1 MQLRKALRKAA
12 KLRIGFSA
20 VSGGGKT
27 YGSLLVAS
35 GLASSWD
42 KIALIDTEAG
52 SGDLYADLG
61 EYNVLPLTSFSP
73 EKYIEA
79 IMTCEAAGME
89 VIIIDSITHE
99 WEFLLQ
105 AHAKM
110 TGNSFTNWSAITP
123 RHDAFKNKILQSPCH
138 IFTTVRRKIEYEM
151 DQSGGKTK
159 IMKLGTKEITRE
171 GFEYELTANLEINEN
186 HYVKASKDRTGLF
199 VDKDEFI
206 LSKQTGVM
214 LKEWAEAGA
223 SDTEVILQAALVDL
237 NNTSNKNSLSGVWN
251 KYAELQRD
259 ETFRAAV
266 KAKQELFNGQKE

>member
-12 KLRIGFSA
+12 KLRIGFSS

-27 YGSLLVAS
+27 YSSLLVAS

-52 SGDLYADLG
+52 SGDLYAHLG
-61 EYNVLPLTSFSP
+61 DYNVLTLTTFAP

-79 IMTCEAAGME
+79 ITSCEQAGME

-105 AHAKM
+105 VHAKM

-138 IFTTVRRKIEYEM
+138 IFTTVRRKTEYEM

-159 IMKLGTKEITRE
+159 IMKLGTKEQTRE

-186 HYVKASKDRTGLF
+186 HLAKASKDRTGLF
-199 VDKDEFI
+199 VDQDEFK
-206 LSKQTGVM
+206 LSADTGRL
-214 LKEWAEAGA
+214 LKNWADSGV
-223 SDTEVILQAALVDL
+223 SDTESLLQAGLIEINNVTTMQAL
-237 NNTSNKNSLSGVWN
+237 TGIWN
-251 KYAELQRD
+251 KFSELQTN
-259 ETFRAAV
+259 EVFRAAV
-266 KAKQELFNGQKE
+266 KSKQDLFQPAK